1 MQFPCIQERKKHT
14 MAKHVIGFII
24 SILLIICVC
33 TVALVGIGPVD
44 GILDEDGV
52 RKGLD
57 LVGGSVIVYE
67 ADLTEEPDPQE
78 LAFNMEAVQ
87 NMMVNRLTTLGYT
100 EATAT
105 LNGDRRIRIE
115 IPAIDDPE
123 EASQLLGSTA
133 KLEFRDHEG
142 NVLLEGKDIKAAS
155 PQYGDAT
162 GQGIPQFFVAL
173 EFQPEAVDKFEAATE
188 KVLSGDNVLNGK
200 NYIAIVLDGES
211 LSEPFV
217 HEVMRTDSCTITGN
231 FDQERAVWLASI
243 ITSGQLPFALK
254 EVQLEAIGPTL
265 GEEALSTSV
274 TAGAIGIL
282 LVMIFMSIFYRMP
295 GLMASFSLC
304 GYIGIVGVVICVS
317 KVNLSL
323 PGIAGIILS
332 VGMAVDANVII
343 FERIKEELRVGKS
356 TVASLHAGFKNAF
369 SSIIDSNVTTLI
381 AVIVLMIFGTG
392 SIVGF
397 AQTLLIGILVSMFSA
412 LVLTRMFLNLLVG
425 MRVTDP
431 KKWGMWKKDMEIRK
445 EALGK

>member
-1 MQFPCIQERKKHT
+1 MT
-14 MAKHVIGFII
+14 KHVIGFIL
-24 SILLIICVC
+24 SVLLIVGVC
-33 TVALVGIGPVD
+33 IVALFGVGPID
-44 GILDEDGV
+44 GILDEGGV

-67 ADLTEEPDPQE
+67 ADLTEEPSPEE

-133 KLEFRDHEG
+133 KLEFCDADG
-142 NVLLEGKDIKAAS
+142 NVLLEGKDIKAAY

-162 GQGIPQFFVAL
+162 GQGIPQFFVGL
-173 EFQPEAVDKFEAATE
+173 EFQPDAVDKFEAATE
-188 KVLSGDNVLNGK
+188 QVLSGDNILNQK
-200 NYIAIVLDGES
+200 NYIAIVLDGET
-211 LSEPFV
+211 LSAPFV

-265 GEEALSTSV
+265 GEEALSTSMI
-274 TAGAIGIL
+274 AGAIGIF
-282 LVMIFMSIFYRMP
+282 LVMIFMSVFYRLP
-295 GLMASFSLC
+295 GLMASFALC
-304 GYIGIVGVVICVS
+304 GYIGIVGIVICIS

-381 AVIVLMIFGTG
+381 AVIVLMVFGTG

-397 AQTLLIGILVSMFSA
+397 AQTLLIGILVSMFTA
-412 LVLTRMFLNLLVG
+412 LLVTRNFLHLLVG

-431 KKWGMWKKDMEIRK
+431 KKWGMWKKDMEMRK
-445 EALGK
+445 EAIGK

>member
-1 MQFPCIQERKKHT
+1 
-14 MAKHVIGFII
+14 MAKNVIGFIV
-24 SILLIICVC
+24 SVLLIVGVC
-33 TVALVGIGPVD
+33 IVALVGVGPID
-44 GILDEDGV
+44 GVLDEGGV

-67 ADLTEEPDPQE
+67 ADLEEEPDPEE

-133 KLEFRDHEG
+133 KLEFCDADG
-142 NVLLEGKDIKAAS
+142 NVLLEGKDIKAAY

-162 GQGIPQFFVAL
+162 GQGIPQFFVGL

-188 KVLSGDNVLNGK
+188 QVLSGDNVLNGK
-200 NYIAIVLDGES
+200 NYIAIVLDGET
-211 LSEPFV
+211 LSAPYV
-217 HEVMRTDSCTITGN
+217 HEIMRTDSCTITGN
-231 FDQERAVWLASI
+231 FDQEKAVWLASI

-274 TAGAIGIL
+274 IAGGIGIL
-282 LVMIFMSIFYRMP
+282 LVMVFMSVFYKLP
-295 GLMASFSLC
+295 GLMASIALC
-304 GYIGIVGVVICVS
+304 GYTGIVGIVICIS

-343 FERIKEELRVGKS
+343 FERIKEELRAGKS
-356 TVASLHAGFKNAF
+356 TVASVHAGFKNAF

-381 AVIVLMIFGTG
+381 AVVVLMVFGTG

-412 LVLTRMFLNLLVG
+412 LVLTRLFLTLLVG
-425 MRVTDP
+425 MRVTAP
-431 KKWGMWKKDMEIRK
+431 TKWGMWKKDMEIRK
-445 EALGK
+445 GAIGK

>member
-1 MQFPCIQERKKHT
+1 
-14 MAKHVIGFII
+14 MAKHVIGFIV
-24 SILLIICVC
+24 SILLIIGVC
-33 TVALVGIGPVD
+33 IVALVGVGPVD
-44 GILDEDGV
+44 GILDEGGV

-67 ADLTEEPDPQE
+67 ADLIEEPTPEE

-100 EATAT
+100 EATVT
-105 LNGDRRIRIE
+105 LNGDRRVRIE

-133 KLEFRDHEG
+133 KLEFCDADG
-142 NVLLEGKDIKAAS
+142 NVLMEGKDIKAAY
-155 PQYGDAT
+155 PQYGDPS

-173 EFQPEAVDKFEAATE
+173 EFTSEGSEKFAAATE
-188 KVLSGDNVLNGK
+188 SVVTSEHIAART

-211 LSEPFV
+211 LSEPYV
-217 HEVMRTDSCTITGN
+217 NEVMHTDSCTITGN

-274 TAGAIGIL
+274 IAGGIGIF

-295 GLMASFSLC
+295 GLMASFALC
-304 GYIGIVGVVICVS
+304 GYIGIVGIIICIS

-381 AVIVLMIFGTG
+381 AVIVLMVFGTG

-412 LVLTRMFLNLLVG
+412 LVITRLFLNLLVG
-425 MRVTDP
+425 MHITAP
-431 KKWGMWKKDMEIRK
+431 TKWGMWKKDMAIRK

>member
-1 MQFPCIQERKKHT
+1 MIKNT
-14 MAKHVIGFII
+14 TGFVLAV
-24 SILLIICVC
+24 LLIIGICA
-33 TVALVGIGPVD
+33 VALVGIGPID
-44 GILDEDGV
+44 GILDENGV

-67 ADLTEEPDPQE
+67 ADLEEEPDPNE

-100 EATAT
+100 EATVA
-105 LNGDRRIRIE
+105 LSGDRRVRIE

-133 KLEFRDHEG
+133 KLEFTDADG
-142 NVLLEGKDIKAAS
+142 NVLLEGKDIKAAY

-162 GQGIPQFFVAL
+162 GQGIPQFFVGL
-173 EFQPEAVDKFEAATE
+173 EFQPDAVDKFEAATKSVVTGE
-188 KVLSGDNVLNGK
+188 NVLNGK
-200 NYIAIVLDGES
+200 NYIAIVLDGEI
-211 LSEPFV
+211 LSAPMV
-217 HEVMRTDSCTITGN
+217 NEVMRTESCTITGN
-231 FDQERAVWLASI
+231 FTQERAVWLASI

-274 TAGAIGIL
+274 IAGAIGIF
-282 LVMIFMSIFYRMP
+282 LVMVFMTAFYKFP
-295 GLMASFSLC
+295 GLVASIALC
-304 GYIGIVGVVICVS
+304 GYIGIVGIVICVS

-356 TVASLHAGFKNAF
+356 TVAGFRAGFKNAF
-369 SSIIDSNVTTLI
+369 TSIIDSNVTTLI
-381 AVIVLMIFGTG
+381 AVIVLMVFGTG

-397 AQTLLIGILVSMFSA
+397 AQTLLIGVLVSMFTA
-412 LVLTRMFLNLLVG
+412 LFVTRFFLSRLVG
-425 MRVTDP
+425 MRVTNP
-431 KKWGMWKKDMEIRK
+431 KHWGMHKKDMEIRK
-445 EALGK
+445 EATGK